1 MVSYKHKRVHKVL
14 PGLSLLQKLVVRLT
28 DHLDMAMIVDW
39 ALNQKQ
45 KNPKIA
51 PGSVIFI

>member
-1 MVSYKHKRVHKVL
+1 MVSYKQKRVHKVL
-14 PGLSLLQKLVVRLT
+14 PSLSLLRKLVGRLT

-39 ALNQKQ
+39 ALNPIQ

-51 PGSVIFI
+51 PGSVTFI